1 MRTVLFVCTGNT
13 CRSPLA
19 EGIAR
24 HLQRQG
30 KLPADLFFASA
41 GTAAGDGWAMS
52 EESAAVLQRLGAVPE
67 GHSKQ
72 LTPAMVQKADVV
84 LGMTRSHVAQVQ
96 ALIGGAANPTGPQSG
111 GATKA
116 KVAPLDPAGDIQDP
130 IGLGQDAY
138 DAVGRRLLE
147 LIPKRLEEVLKS

>member
-24 HLQRQG
+24 HLQRKG

-72 LTPAMVQKADVV
+72 LTPIMVQKADVV
-84 LGMTRSHVAQVQ
+84 LGMTKSHVAQAQ
-96 ALIGGAANPTGPQSG
+96 ALVAGSG
-111 GATKA
+111 HGDAATKVLA
-116 KVAPLDPAGDIQDP
+116 IDPDGDIQDP
-130 IGLGQDAY
+130 IGLGQEAY

-147 LIPKRLEEVLKS
+147 LIPKRLEEVLKP